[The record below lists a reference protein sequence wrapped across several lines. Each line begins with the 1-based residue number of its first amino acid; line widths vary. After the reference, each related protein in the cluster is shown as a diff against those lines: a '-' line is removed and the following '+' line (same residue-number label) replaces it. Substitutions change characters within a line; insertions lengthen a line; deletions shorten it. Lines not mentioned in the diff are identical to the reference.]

1 MTSKMDKIRKAMEE
15 LNIKDNLVRISKD
28 RFITVN
34 TVDGEQTEILKELK
48 EIDGVGKT
56 VEQLVRDIKDTAD
69 RIRTLKR
76 DYGRKI
82 WRKNQ

>member
-1 MTSKMDKIRKAMEE
+1 MVDQFIYDVAIHGLRKDVT
-15 LNIKDNLVRISKD
+15 K
-28 RFITVN
+28 
-34 TVDGEQTEILKELK
+34 QTEILKELK

>member
-1 MTSKMDKIRKAMEE
+1 MVDQFIYDIAIHGLRKDVTK
-15 LNIKDNLVRISKD
+15 L
-28 RFITVN
+28 TV
-34 TVDGEQTEILKELK
+34 ILKELK

-82 WRKNQ
+82 WKKNQ